1 MCAIASLTLIRAR
14 LMIELTWKLLKKTNI
29 LTPIFHNCASWVFE
43 VEFVLDVLKCHEV
56 DV

>member
-1 MCAIASLTLIRAR
+1 
-14 LMIELTWKLLKKTNI
+14 MIELTWKLLKKTNI